1 MNFSCVLKNIRI
13 FFENQ
18 NQFSVPF
25 RTLLLVLVFKWRLK
39 DYYTLDLK

>member
-25 RTLLLVLVFKWRLK
+25 PALLLVLVFKWRLE